1 MSNPTASN
9 PAASSGRWP
18 HYTLVLLSIVY
29 VFNFIDRQIL
39 VILQESIKADM
50 GLSDSQLGLM
60 TGFTFAIFYVSAGIP
75 IARWADRSN
84 RRNIIAWAI
93 AIWSGMTALSG
104 LAQNFWQMLLARIGV
119 GIGEAGG
126 SPPAHSMISDI
137 YPAHQR
143 GTALAF
149 YTAAIY
155 VGIMVGYL
163 VGGWVDQN
171 YGWRIAFF
179 VVGIPG
185 IFVAL
190 LVRYSIKEPPRGQ
203 HDSAPVGDSVSLKE
217 TLKTLKSMRSFVF
230 LAIGSGLASF
240 SSYGSGNFM
249 PSFLFR
255 SHGME
260 PADIGILL
268 AFGAGIGGG
277 IGAFFA
283 GWFADRIG
291 KENKRWYA
299 WIACIGQIMAIPLG
313 LLALYSDNMTLI
325 ALGIG
330 GSTFFGIWYLG
341 PVLAMAQTLVA
352 PNMRAMTSA
361 ILFFILNLIGLGGGP
376 LVAGIMSD
384 MLASTY
390 GTESL
395 RYSLT
400 VMAFSSIFA
409 AFCFWMGA
417 KYLMEDLKK
426 QS

>member
-1 MSNPTASN
+1 MSNTS
-9 PAASSGRWP
+9 ASSGRWP

-29 VFNFIDRQIL
+29 IFNFVDRQIL

-75 IARWADRSN
+75 IARLADRSN
-84 RRNIIAWAI
+84 RRNIVAWAI

-137 YPAHQR
+137 YPPHQR

-155 VGIMVGYL
+155 IGIMVGYL
-163 VGGWVDQN
+163 VGGWVDQH

-185 IFVAL
+185 LLIAL
-190 LVRYSIKEPPRGQ
+190 LVRYTITEPVRGQ
-203 HDSAPVGDSVSLKE
+203 QDEEPVGDAVSLKE

-240 SSYGSGNFM
+240 SSYGTGNFM
-249 PSFLFR
+249 PSFFAR

-260 PADIGILL
+260 PADIGVLL

-277 IGAFFA
+277 LGAFFA
-283 GWFADRIG
+283 GWLADRVG
-291 KENKRWYA
+291 KDNKRWYA
-299 WIACIGQIMAIPLG
+299 WIASIGQLMAIPMG
-313 LLALYSDNMTLI
+313 LTVLYSENMTLI

-330 GSTFFGIWYLG
+330 FGSFFGIWYLG
-341 PVLAMAQTLVA
+341 PILAMAHTLVR

-376 LVAGIMSD
+376 LITGLMSD
-384 MLASTY
+384 ILSSSY

-400 VMAFSSIFA
+400 IMTFSGIFA
-409 AFCFWMGA
+409 AFFFWLGA
-417 KYLMEDLKK
+417 KYLMADLKK
-426 QS
+426 

>member
-1 MSNPTASN
+1 MPKT
-9 PAASSGRWP
+9 RLP

-39 VILQESIKADM
+39 VILQESIKQDM

-75 IARWADRSN
+75 IARLADKSN
-84 RRNIIAWAI
+84 RRNIISWSI
-93 AIWSGMTALSG
+93 AIWSAMTAISG

-126 SPPAHSMISDI
+126 SPPTHSIISDI
-137 YPAHQR
+137 YPANKR

-163 VGGWVDQN
+163 VGGWIDQN
-171 YGWRIAFF
+171 YGWRLAFF

-185 IFVAL
+185 LAIAL
-190 LVRYSIKEPPRGQ
+190 LVRFTIEEPTRGQ
-203 HDSAPVGDSVSLKE
+203 QELKAHTSSESSLRD
-217 TLKTLKSMRSFVF
+217 TLTALKGMRSFIF
-230 LAIGSGLASF
+230 LALGSGLASF

-249 PSFLFR
+249 PSFLSR

-260 PADIGILL
+260 PTDIGILL

-283 GWFADRIG
+283 GWLADRIG
-291 KENKRWYA
+291 QENKRWYA
-299 WIACIGQIMAIPLG
+299 WLGCIGQLIAIPFG
-313 LLALYSDNMTLI
+313 LLSLYSDNMTFI
-325 ALGIG
+325 AIGICMT
-330 GSTFFGIWYLG
+330 TFFGIWYLG
-341 PVLAMAQTLVA
+341 PVLAMAQTLVS

-361 ILFFILNLIGLGGGP
+361 ILFFVLNLIGLGGGP
-376 LVAGIMSD
+376 LAAGVMSD
-384 MLASTY
+384 MLADTY
-390 GTESL
+390 GIESL

-400 VMAFSSIFA
+400 IMAFSSIGA
-409 AFCFWMGA
+409 AACFYWA
-417 KYLMEDLKK
+417 SRFLMADLKK
-426 QS
+426 YN

>member
-1 MSNPTASN
+1 MPKT
-9 PAASSGRWP
+9 RIP

-39 VILQESIKADM
+39 VILQESIKQDM

-75 IARWADRSN
+75 IARLADKSN
-84 RRNIIAWAI
+84 RRNIIAWSI
-93 AIWSGMTALSG
+93 AIWSAMTAISG

-126 SPPAHSMISDI
+126 SPPTHSIISDI
-137 YPAHQR
+137 YPANKR

-163 VGGWVDQN
+163 VGGWIDQN
-171 YGWRIAFF
+171 YGWRFAFF
-179 VVGIPG
+179 VVGLPG
-185 IFVAL
+185 LGIAL
-190 LVRYSIKEPPRGQ
+190 LVRYTISEPTRGQ
-203 HDSAPVGDSVSLKE
+203 QDLNAQTSNESSLRE
-217 TLKTLKSMRSFVF
+217 TLTALRGMRSFVF
-230 LAIGSGLASF
+230 LALGSGLASF

-249 PSFLFR
+249 PSFLSR

-260 PADIGILL
+260 PTDIGILL

-283 GWFADRIG
+283 GWLADRIG
-291 KENKRWYA
+291 QENKRWYA
-299 WIACIGQIMAIPLG
+299 WLGCIGQLIAIPFG
-313 LLALYSDNMTLI
+313 LLSLYSDNMTLI
-325 ALGIG
+325 AIGIG
-330 GSTFFGIWYLG
+330 MTTFFGIWYLG
-341 PVLAMAQTLVA
+341 PVLAMAQTLVS

-361 ILFFILNLIGLGGGP
+361 ILFFVLNLIGLGGGP
-376 LVAGIMSD
+376 LAAGVMSD
-384 MLASTY
+384 MLADTY
-390 GTESL
+390 GIESL

-400 VMAFSSIFA
+400 IMAFSSVGA
-409 AFCFWMGA
+409 AACFYWA
-417 KYLMEDLKK
+417 SRFLMEDLKK
-426 QS
+426 YN